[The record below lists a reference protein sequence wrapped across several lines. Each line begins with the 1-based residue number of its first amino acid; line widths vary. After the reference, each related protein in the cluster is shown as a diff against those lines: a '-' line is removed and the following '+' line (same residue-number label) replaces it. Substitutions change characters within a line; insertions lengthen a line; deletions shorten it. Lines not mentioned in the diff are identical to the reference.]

1 MRLATSVVL
10 CKTCQGH
17 TDMLLVHQAAK
28 ILPGKPSHDVELNP
42 DRAGTDTV
50 YFGVVDGEG
59 NACSFINSNYM
70 GFGTGVIPLLPC
82 PVIFLAA

>member
-1 MRLATSVVL
+1 MTMGLWDV
-10 CKTCQGH
+10 
-17 TDMLLVHQAAK
+17 QAAR
-28 ILPGKPSHDVELNP
+28 IQPGNPSHDVELNP

-70 GFGTGVIPLLPC
+70 GFGTG
-82 PVIFLAA
+82 IF

>member
-1 MRLATSVVL
+1 
-10 CKTCQGH
+10 
-17 TDMLLVHQAAK
+17 MLQRHVNISDVFMVHQAAK

-70 GFGTGVIPLLPC
+70 GFGTGVTALLPC
-82 PVIFLAA
+82 AVISLAA

>member
-1 MRLATSVVL
+1 M
-10 CKTCQGH
+10 
-17 TDMLLVHQAAK
+17 QAAK
-28 ILPGKPSHDVELNP
+28 ILPGKPNHDVELNP

-70 GFGTGVIPLLPC
+70 GFGTGICSSGAMC
-82 PVIFLAA
+82 PGILKV